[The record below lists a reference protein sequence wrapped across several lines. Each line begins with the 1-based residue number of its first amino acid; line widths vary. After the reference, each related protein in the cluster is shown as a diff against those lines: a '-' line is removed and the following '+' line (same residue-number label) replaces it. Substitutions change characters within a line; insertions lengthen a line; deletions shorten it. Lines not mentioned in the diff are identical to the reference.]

1 MEKLNP
7 INEIITKQ
15 VANENYEYIFVTENC
30 FVVTD
35 RKIMIIQPLSYYAI
49 PDDQAA
55 LLNGKCFS
63 KEAFREIQ
71 KADQIK
77 FMEEGVYCLAKSNT
91 VKKMVFYN
99 ERECKIDLNFYK
111 EFMENISP
119 CDGSRIKADYF
130 VKLSKCLLNY
140 NADHL
145 HFFQIENTNIK
156 MIKDDRYEEQI
167 TLLIA

>member
-15 VANENYEYIFVTENC
+15 VANENYEYIFVKDDC

-35 RKIMIIQPLSYYAI
+35 RKIMIIQPLTYYAI
-49 PDDQAA
+49 PDDQIA

-63 KEAFREIQ
+63 KESFREIQ

-77 FMEEGVYCLAKSNT
+77 FLEEGVFCISKAGT
-91 VKKMVFYN
+91 VKKLVFYN
-99 ERECKIDLNFYK
+99 DKECKIDIDYFKGLLQD
-111 EFMENISP
+111 IVP
-119 CDGSRIKADYF
+119 CDGTGVKADYY

-140 NADHL
+140 NSDNL
-145 HFFQIENTNIK
+145 HFFQIENTNLK
-156 MIKDDRYEEQI
+156 MIKDDRYEDQI
-167 TLLIA
+167 TLLTA